1 MAAGEHYDAGRATA
15 AYGIVMSENTTAIE
29 QGSCG
34 AADVRRTLSALM
46 PDLSRYWQRPLHA
59 YASVVYDVDPFRA
72 DCLERSH
79 AMDRLSNCVERAA
92 LRAGFE
98 AEEARSASL
107 QVLASPVL
115 QTGPHCLL
123 LIEPDA
129 FYSHL
134 FSLLGLKAHGRKW
147 HISYCVSTTSFMEA
161 GKKGPGWLQVEGESL
176 NLFGL
181 PRRRMDG
188 RSICC
193 LNGPYRFSLTN
204 PRGEVAPNV
213 SAARLLADLPSD
225 EFPTAAEAIKV
236 ANQALWRRKFA
247 SPVKL
252 LQLDDFDIADLVADH
267 LEDAQ
272 SWMSTSFIGD
282 GVVAKR
288 ILNAIDGL
296 NEGPWNGWVRR
307 TTDLFWRME
316 HDRVVPL
323 RLEKDAL
330 KSSGSSRFEVQ
341 FRPDDLAEALLMR
354 AILPSLFTVFLVISI
369 LPGTRVLGGCRQAI
383 YYPLMRYLA
392 SIGFERSGA
401 HGLQE
406 ALQKDYR
413 PGLWG
418 HRVLRPV
425 GGDPFQELEHAGGV
439 SPLQAK
445 YAQLS
450 LQEASGDLASF
461 TRDRNWA
468 DLPGHI
474 NAGMITRESEEWRWS
489 GQW

>member
-1 MAAGEHYDAGRATA
+1 
-15 AYGIVMSENTTAIE
+15 MSENLTALE
-29 QGSCG
+29 QGSCS
-34 AADVRRTLSALM
+34 AADVRRTLSTLM

-59 YASVVYDVDPFRA
+59 YASVAYDVDPFRS
-72 DCLERSH
+72 DCPERNH
-79 AMDRLSNCVERAA
+79 AMDRLRNCVERAA
-92 LRAGFE
+92 LKAGFE
-98 AEEARSASL
+98 AEEARSAGL
-107 QVLASPVL
+107 HILASPVL

-123 LIEPDA
+123 FIEPDA
-129 FYSHL
+129 FYTHL

-147 HISYCVSTTSFMEA
+147 YVSYCVSTTSFTEA
-161 GKKGPGWLQVEGESL
+161 GKKGPGWLQLEGESL

-193 LNGPYRFSLTN
+193 LNGPYRFRLTN
-204 PRGEVAPNV
+204 PKGEVAPNA
-213 SAARLLADLPSD
+213 SAARILADLPSD
-225 EFPTAAEAIKV
+225 EFASAAEAIKG
-236 ANQALWRRKFA
+236 ANQVLWRRKFA
-247 SPVKL
+247 SPVRL

-267 LEDAQ
+267 LEDPQ
-272 SWMSTSFIGD
+272 SWMSTSFVGD
-282 GVVAKR
+282 GVVAKC

-296 NEGPWNGWVRR
+296 NAGPWNGWVRR

-323 RLEKDAL
+323 RLEKNAL
-330 KSSGSSRFEVQ
+330 KSNGSSRFEVQ
-341 FRPDDLAEALLMR
+341 FRSDDLAKALRTR

-383 YYPLMRYLA
+383 YYPLMRFLA

-401 HGLQE
+401 HGLLK

-418 HRVLRPV
+418 HRVLAPA
-425 GGDPFQELEHAGGV
+425 GDTPFEELELKGGV
-439 SPLQAK
+439 LPLLTK
-445 YAQLS
+445 YAQLP

-461 TRDRNWA
+461 TRDRIWA
-468 DLPGHI
+468 SLSGHI
-474 NAGMITRESEEWRWS
+474 SAGLVTRESEEWRWS
-489 GQW
+489 GQ

>member
-1 MAAGEHYDAGRATA
+1 MAAGEHHDAGGTA
-15 AYGIVMSENTTAIE
+15 ACVGVVMSENSLKKE
-29 QGSCG
+29 QGSYS
-34 AADVRRTLSALM
+34 AADVRRTLSTLM
-46 PDLSRYWQRPLHA
+46 PELSRYWQRPLHA
-59 YASVVYDVDPFRA
+59 YASVAYDVDPFRS
-72 DCLERSH
+72 DCPVRNH

-92 LRAGFE
+92 FRAGFE

-134 FSLLGLKAHGRKW
+134 FSLLGLKAQGRKW
-147 HISYCVSTTSFMEA
+147 YISYCVSTTSFIEA
-161 GKKGPGWLQVEGESL
+161 AKKGPGWLQLESEPL

-181 PRRRMDG
+181 SRRRMDG

-204 PRGEVAPNV
+204 PKGEAAPNF
-213 SAARLLADLPSD
+213 SAARLVADLPTD
-225 EFPTAAEAIKV
+225 EFPSATEAIKA
-236 ANQALWRRKFA
+236 ANQVLWRRKFA
-247 SPVKL
+247 SPVQL
-252 LQLDDFDIADLVADH
+252 LQIDDFDIADLIADH
-267 LEDAQ
+267 LEDPQ
-272 SWMSTSFIGD
+272 SWMSTSFVGD
-282 GVVAKR
+282 GGVAKC
-288 ILNAIDGL
+288 ILDAIDGL
-296 NEGPWNGWVRR
+296 NAGPWSGWVRR

-323 RLEKDAL
+323 RLEKNAL
-330 KSSGSSRFEVQ
+330 KSSGSSPFEVQ
-341 FRPDDLAEALLMR
+341 FGPDDLAQALRSR

-369 LPGTRVLGGCRQAI
+369 LPGTRVLGGCRQTI

-392 SIGFERSGA
+392 SIGFERSGPD
-401 HGLQE
+401 GLLK

-418 HRVLRPV
+418 HRVLRPA
-425 GGDPFQELEHAGGV
+425 GDTPFEELELAGGV
-439 SPLQAK
+439 SPLLAK
-445 YAQLS
+445 YAQRS

-461 TRDRNWA
+461 TRDRIWA
-468 DLPGHI
+468 GLSEHI
-474 NAGMITRESEEWRWS
+474 SAGLITTGSREWR
-489 GQW
+489 

>member
-1 MAAGEHYDAGRATA
+1 MAAGEHHDAGGA
-15 AYGIVMSENTTAIE
+15 AAPYGIVMSENPPTKE
-29 QGSCG
+29 LGFCS
-34 AADVRRTLSALM
+34 AADVRRTLSTLM
-46 PDLSRYWQRPLHA
+46 PDLPRYWQRPLHA
-59 YASVVYDVDPFRA
+59 YASVVYDVDPFRS
-72 DCLERSH
+72 DCPERNH
-79 AMDRLSNCVERAA
+79 AMDRLRNCVERAA

-98 AEEARSASL
+98 VKEARNAGL
-107 QVLASPVL
+107 HILASPVL

-129 FYSHL
+129 FYTHL

-147 HISYCVSTTSFMEA
+147 YISYCVSTTSFMEA
-161 GKKGPGWLQVEGESL
+161 GKKGPGWLQLEGEPL
-176 NLFGL
+176 NVFGL

-193 LNGPYRFSLTN
+193 LNGPYRFRLTN
-204 PRGEVAPNV
+204 PKGEAAPNS
-213 SAARLLADLPSD
+213 SAARLVADLPTD
-225 EFPTAAEAIKV
+225 EFPSAAEAIKA
-236 ANQALWRRKFA
+236 ANHVLWRRKFA

-252 LQLDDFDIADLVADH
+252 LQLDDFDVADLVADH

-282 GVVAKR
+282 GAVAKC

-296 NEGPWNGWVRR
+296 NAGPWNGWVRR
-307 TTDLFWRME
+307 TTDLFWRVE

-323 RLEKDAL
+323 HLEKNAL

-341 FRPDDLAEALLMR
+341 FTPDDLAKALR
-354 AILPSLFTVFLVISI
+354 EREILPNLFTVFLVISI
-369 LPGTRVLGGCRQAI
+369 LPGTRVLGGCRQTI

-401 HGLQE
+401 HGLLK

-418 HRVLRPV
+418 HRLLVPTGR
-425 GGDPFQELEHAGGV
+425 DPLQELELTGGV
-439 SPLQAK
+439 SPLLAK

-450 LQEASGDLASF
+450 LQEASGDLSSI
-461 TRDRNWA
+461 TRDPIWA
-468 DLPGHI
+468 GLSGHI
-474 NAGMITRESEEWRWS
+474 SAGVINGQSKEWHW
-489 GQW
+489 

>member
-1 MAAGEHYDAGRATA
+1 MAAGEHHDAGRATA
-15 AYGIVMSENTTAIE
+15 AHGIVMSGNWPTKE
-29 QGSCG
+29 QGSCS

-46 PDLSRYWQRPLHA
+46 PDLSRYWLRPLHA
-59 YASVVYDVDPFRA
+59 YASVVYDVDPFRS
-72 DCLERSH
+72 ERPERNE
-79 AMDRLSNCVERAA
+79 AMNRLSKCIERAA

-98 AEEARSASL
+98 AEDARNASL
-107 QVLASPVL
+107 QILASPVL

-129 FYSHL
+129 FYTHL

-147 HISYCVSTTSFMEA
+147 HINYCVSTTSFMEA

-193 LNGPYRFSLTN
+193 LNGPFRFALAN
-204 PRGEVAPNV
+204 PKGEAAPTA
-213 SAARLLADLPSD
+213 SAARLLADLPTD
-225 EFPTAAEAIKV
+225 EFPSAAEAIKG

-247 SPVKL
+247 SPVNL

-267 LEDAQ
+267 IEDPQ
-272 SWMSTSFIGD
+272 SWMSRSFIGD
-282 GVVAKR
+282 GAVAKW
-288 ILNAIDGL
+288 ILDAIDGL
-296 NEGPWNGWVRR
+296 NAGPWSGWIRR

-316 HDRVVPL
+316 SDRVVPL
-323 RLEKDAL
+323 RLQGNTLE
-330 KSSGSSRFEVQ
+330 SGGSSSFQIE
-341 FRPDDLAEALLMR
+341 FSPDSLAKALR
-354 AILPSLFTVFLVISI
+354 AREILPSLFTVFLVISI
-369 LPGTRVLGGCRQAI
+369 LPGTRVLGGCRQTI
-383 YYPLMRYLA
+383 YYPLMRHLA
-392 SIGFERSGA
+392 SIGFELSGA
-401 HGLQE
+401 QGLLN

-418 HRVLRPV
+418 HRVLKPD
-425 GGDPFQELEHAGGV
+425 GGDPFQELELAGGV
-439 SPLQAK
+439 SPLIAK

-461 TRDRNWA
+461 TRDPIWA
-468 DLPGHI
+468 DLSECVSARTI
-474 NAGMITRESEEWRWS
+474 SSRCEEWRWS
-489 GQW
+489 GL